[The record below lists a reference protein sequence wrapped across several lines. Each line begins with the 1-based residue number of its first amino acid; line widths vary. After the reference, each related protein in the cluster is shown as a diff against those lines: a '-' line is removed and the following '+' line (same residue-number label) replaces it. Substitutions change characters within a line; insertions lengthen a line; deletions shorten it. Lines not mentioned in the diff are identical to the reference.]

1 MFKYF
6 RELFLEIKI
15 WRKIRKIA
23 RASTEA
29 LEKDNFRVDWIGRIY
44 TVINL
49 PEEMLERTDLHEGY
63 VLMQLKDYDKTLFDL
78 GVSDYLFP
86 EIQQVAPGAY
96 LLILTGPKDYL
107 GWGKFFW
114 KLLQLL
120 GLVIILKL
128 LFSLTVSYS
137 ENIKTAW
144 NSLIDLIW

>member
-23 RASTEA
+23 KSSTEA
-29 LEKDNFRVDWIGRIY
+29 LGKDNFRVDWVGRIY

-49 PEEMLERTDLHEGY
+49 PDEMLERTDLHEGY

-78 GVSDYLFP
+78 GISDYLFP
-86 EIQQVAPGAY
+86 EIEQVGEGAY

-107 GWGKFFW
+107 SWGKFFW
-114 KLLQLL
+114 NFLKIV
-120 GLVIILKL
+120 GLVIVLKI